1 MRLKALW
8 ARMRGVFSRKETE
21 REFAAELQSHLRMH
35 TDDNLRRGM
44 TEEEARRQA
53 LIQLGGLETVKQTYL
68 ERSTIPWLENRLQ
81 DLRYSFRQMRSA
93 PKMTAA
99 VVLTLALG
107 IGANTAVF
115 SIVEGV
121 LLRPLPY
128 SNPDRLVVVWQTD
141 AAHRATGAFFNPYR
155 EFEAWQQSSR
165 SFERL
170 AAVTWASGPKEM
182 LWHDKPIEVLALPT
196 SVDFFSLLGVSARMG
211 RTFAQQD
218 LQNSCT
224 LVLAH
229 PFWTQKLGSP
239 ANMLG
244 QTLNLGHSSCQVVGV
259 MPEGFSF
266 YPLQTDA
273 WMLITPASDLVKQP
287 WESMVGAFGLLKPG
301 VTRAAAEAEL
311 AAIQAQV
318 IAEAPANVSVMRS
331 MAPDVLDLHSNFT
344 WLAGRNLRQGLWL
357 LLGASGL
364 ILLMACANVG
374 SLLLGRSLERGRE
387 MAVRAALGAERT
399 RLFGQ
404 MITESLLLA
413 FCGTIAG
420 VALAVGLLRWFR
432 AANPVELP
440 PGAAVTLD
448 WRVLLFAAAAGI
460 LSALAF
466 GSFPAWRGSR
476 VNLNVE
482 LSAGGKG
489 QTSAAPAQRVSHSLV
504 VIQVALSTVLVAG
517 AGLLTESLWKLASTP
532 LGYRT
537 DHLFTARVDLP
548 PERYKDEDA
557 RSRFAAAFATRA
569 ASLPG
574 IQDIAVASDF
584 TPAQGETFSIAG
596 EKTSQDASTMVA
608 TQDVSANFFSSLGI
622 PLSSGR
628 VFDTRDA
635 KDTQPVAIINQALAR
650 HFFPTTDPLGH
661 AIKLS
666 RADDPHE
673 PWLTV
678 IGVVANVKTT
688 TVFREMGYTEDPAVY
703 RPLTQSAP
711 ATLAFLLGLDG
722 RPPNLASAVQQKL
735 LEVDHDLVLR
745 DIDAMQTRQTAALS
759 QPRFRTVLLSGFA
772 FLAAVLAMVGLYGVL
787 SQLIARRTRDIGI
800 RMALGA
806 DRGRIVRA
814 ILSQACVMTVI
825 GIVVGAA
832 CAAIAVRFLSGM
844 LYGIHAAGAA
854 EFAAAAATMLLVA
867 VLASWGPARHAAS
880 IDPMQTL
887 RSE

>member
-1 MRLKALW
+1 MRLKAMW
-8 ARMRGVFSRKETE
+8 ARIRGVFSRRETE
-21 REFAAELQSHLRMH
+21 REFAAELDSHLRMH

-53 LIQLGGLETVKQTYL
+53 LIQLGGLETVKQTYR
-68 ERSTIPWLENRLQ
+68 ERSTVPWLENRLR
-81 DLRYSFRQMRSA
+81 DIRYTFRQIRSS
-93 PKMTAA
+93 PKMTGA
-99 VVLTLALG
+99 VALTLALG

-115 SIVEGV
+115 SIVEAV

-128 SNPDRLVVVWQTD
+128 GNPDRLVVVWQAD
-141 AAHRATGAFFNPYR
+141 AAHRATGAYFNTYR

-170 AAVTWASGPKEM
+170 AAITWATGPKEM
-182 LWHDKPIEVLALPT
+182 LWRDKPIDVLTIPA
-196 SVDFFSLLGVSARMG
+196 SIDFFSLLGASARMG
-211 RTFAQQD
+211 RTFVQRD

-224 LVLAH
+224 LVLSH
-229 PFWTQKLGSP
+229 SFWTQKLGAP
-239 ANMLG
+239 TNLIG
-244 QTLNLGHSSCQVVGV
+244 QTLSLGHSPCQVVGI

-266 YPLQTDA
+266 YPVQTDA
-273 WMLITPASDLVKQP
+273 WMLITPASDLVKKP

-318 IAEAPANVSVMRS
+318 TAEAPANLSMMRT
-331 MAPDVLDLHSNFT
+331 MAPDVLDLQSNFT

-364 ILLMACANVG
+364 ILLMVCANVG

-387 MAVRAALGAERT
+387 MAVRAALGAGRT

-413 FCGTIAG
+413 FCGTVTG

-440 PGAAVTLD
+440 PGTAITLD

-460 LSALAF
+460 ISALAF
-466 GSFPAWRGSR
+466 GLFPAWRGSR
-476 VNLNVE
+476 INLNVE

-489 QTSAAPAQRVSHSLV
+489 QTSAVPAQRVSHSLV

-537 DHLFTARVDLP
+537 DPLFTARVDLP
-548 PERYKDEDA
+548 QDRYKDADA
-557 RSRFAAAFATRA
+557 RSRFAAAFAMRA

-574 IQDIAVASDF
+574 ILDVAVGSDF
-584 TPAQGETFSIAG
+584 TPAGGDAFSIAG
-596 EKTSQDASTMVA
+596 DKTSQDVSAMVA
-608 TQDVSANFFSSLGI
+608 TQNVSANFFSSLGI
-622 PLSSGR
+622 PLSRGR
-628 VFDTRDA
+628 VFDTRDG
-635 KDTQPVAIINQALAR
+635 KETQPVAIINQALAKR
-650 HFFPTTDPLGH
+650 YFANKEPLGH

-666 RADDPHE
+666 RADDPHV

-688 TVFREMGYTEDPAVY
+688 TVFREMGYTEEPAVY

-711 ATLAFLLGLDG
+711 ATLAFLLGLDK
-722 RPPNLASAVQQKL
+722 RPPNLASEVQQKL
-735 LEVDHDLVLR
+735 SEVDHDLVLR
-745 DIDAMQTRQTAALS
+745 DIDALQTRHAAALS

-772 FLAAVLAMVGLYGVL
+772 LLAAVLAMVGLYGVL
-787 SQLIARRTRDIGI
+787 SQLIAHRTRDIGI

-814 ILSQACVMTVI
+814 ILSQACLMTVV
-825 GIVVGAA
+825 GIVMGAV
-832 CAAIAVRFLSGM
+832 CAAVAVRFLSAM
-844 LYGIHAAGAA
+844 LYGIRAAGIA

-867 VLASWGPARHAAS
+867 VLASWGPARRAAS
-880 IDPMQTL
+880 IDPIQTL